1 MPSVESLPGRRTRA
15 GEATSN
21 HSRSLGGTLHEEEQ
35 PTAYP
40 SRDVSPEREEAAQ
53 AGESQADAAE
63 IRMRRALGLANGKPA
78 RDGAAPEQTRRL
90 GLRPRS
96 SETLP
101 SGRTPRRFVQDGE
114 VPVTVVR
121 GRWTEAQ
128 SANQPVVN
136 RLAAAEEAAE
146 TERSRRERAERSLQE
161 STDTVRDL
169 QTKQAHMELA
179 RDEALLALKRS
190 VGALETLHAAL
201 RSHQE
206 QLAAMQ
212 EGVEAG
218 ERAVRAGSAALSAE
232 RIARAAAEAALREA
246 AAARQSPKKPARGAS
261 PPAEKPARRVA
272 AGSSARRGNA
282 KPPAKT
288 HGLRKV
294 GRKPVAASGKPKR
307 RQSAAPKRTA
317 TTARKNARGSGKRRR

>member
-1 MPSVESLPGRRTRA
+1 MPSVELLPGCRTRA

-21 HSRSLGGTLHEEEQ
+21 HSRSLGGTLHEEEL

-40 SRDVSPEREEAAQ
+40 SRDVGPEREEAAQ

-63 IRMRRALGLANGKPA
+63 IRMRRALGLANDKPQ

-146 TERSRRERAERSLQE
+146 TERSRRERAERALQE
-161 STDTVRDL
+161 SADTVRDL
-169 QTKQAHMELA
+169 QTKQAHIELA

-190 VGALETLHAAL
+190 VGALELLHAAL

-212 EGVEAG
+212 EAMEAG
-218 ERAVRAGSAALSAE
+218 ERAVRAGSAALST
-232 RIARAAAEAALREA
+232 ARAAAEAALREA
-246 AAARQSPKKPARGAS
+246 AAARQSPKKRTREAS
-261 PPAEKPARRVA
+261 PAAERPARRVT

-282 KPPAKT
+282 KPPAKAQ
-288 HGLRKV
+288 GSRK
-294 GRKPVAASGKPKR
+294 GARKPAVASAKPKR
-307 RQSAAPKRTA
+307 RQSAAPKRPA
-317 TTARKNARGSGKRRR
+317 TTARKNARGSGKRRG

>member
-1 MPSVESLPGRRTRA
+1 LD
-15 GEATSN
+15 
-21 HSRSLGGTLHEEEQ
+21 GTLHEEEL

-40 SRDVSPEREEAAQ
+40 SRDVGPEREEAAQ
-53 AGESQADAAE
+53 AGESHADAAE
-63 IRMRRALGLANGKPA
+63 IRMRRALGLANDKPA

-136 RLAAAEEAAE
+136 RLAAAEAAAE
-146 TERSRRERAERSLQE
+146 TERSRRERTERSLQE
-161 STDTVRDL
+161 SVDAVRDL
-169 QTKQAHMELA
+169 QTKQAHIELA

-190 VGALETLHAAL
+190 VGALESLHAAL

-212 EGVEAG
+212 EAVEAA
-218 ERAVRAGSAALSAE
+218 ERALRAGSAALSAQ
-232 RIARAAAEAALREA
+232 RAARAAAEAALREEA
-246 AAARQSPKKPARGAS
+246 ATRLSPKKRAREAS
-261 PPAEKPARRVA
+261 PAAEKPVRRVA
-272 AGSSARRGNA
+272 AASSARRGNA
-282 KPPAKT
+282 KPAAKT
-288 HGLRKV
+288 HGSRKV
-294 GRKPVAASGKPKR
+294 VRKPVAAPGKPKR
-307 RQSAAPKRTA
+307 RQSAAPKRPVTA
-317 TTARKNARGSGKRRR
+317 ARKSPRGSGKRRG